1 MYSKAFVGA
10 RQRLDLS
17 VCSTFLAY
25 GDPTPLGSDE
35 IFSESTLSS
44 KCSSNCDSRSAH
56 SDPVPTLGKPYGAEP
71 ECTGRGSPRRNWQL
85 SLPSQARIIPKGKV
99 KKRQTRLVCGH
110 QQVRLV
116 RSTGA
121 FVASVVPCEH
131 AANVFVLSGNDGRL
145 SEAPIRHSAPVLFL
159 N

>member
-1 MYSKAFVGA
+1 MIVRNSSHLAILRHWGA
-10 RQRLDLS
+10 MRY
-17 VCSTFLAY
+17 F
-25 GDPTPLGSDE
+25 G
-35 IFSESTLSS
+35 ESTLSS
-44 KCSSNCDSRSAH
+44 KCSSNCHSRNTH
-56 SDPVPTLGKPYGAEP
+56 SDPAPTLGKPYGAEP
-71 ECTGRGSPRRNWQL
+71 EWTTGRGAPRRTWQL

-131 AANVFVLSGNDGRL
+131 AANVCVLSGNDGRL
-145 SEAPIRHSAPVLFL
+145 SETPIRHSAPVLFL